1 MASIQELNAKVDTLQ
16 AALDA
21 EQEQIA
27 TAIQA
32 LQTTVTD
39 LQALIADGGTT
50 EERQAVADKLDKAIA
65 DLKAT
70 VQPE

>member
-1 MASIQELNAKVDTLQ
+1 MASIQELNDKVDTLQ

-27 TAIQA
+27 AAIA
-32 LQTTVTD
+32 TLQTTVTD

-50 EERQAVADKLDKAIA
+50 EERQAVADKLDTAIA

-70 VQPE
+70 V